1 MSALPRSLT
10 PIALAGQTPM
20 HAPHALQASSSSS
33 GTKGPPMR
41 GVNQIACSGQMSRHD
56 WQAMPDFAK
65 QDEDMA
71 TAWANLRGV
80 SPLNTGSGQ
89 AFAHSP
95 QKVHSPI
102 VKSRAG

>member
-1 MSALPRSLT
+1 
-10 PIALAGQTPM
+10 
-20 HAPHALQASSSSS
+20 
-33 GTKGPPMR
+33 
-41 GVNQIACSGQMSRHD
+41 
-56 WQAMPDFAK
+56 MPDFAK

-80 SPLNTGSGQ
+80 SALNTGSGQ

-102 VKSRAG
+102 SEIESRKAANK

>member
-1 MSALPRSLT
+1 
-10 PIALAGQTPM
+10 M
-20 HAPHALQASSSSS
+20 HAPHALQASCRV
-33 GTKGPPMR
+33 PAER
-41 GVNQIACSGQMSRHD
+41 DRRCEVENRIACSGQMSRHD

-80 SPLNTGSGQ
+80 SALNTAAGQ

-95 QKVHSPI
+95 QKVHSPT